1 MPSVEK
7 RERACEANIPGFY
20 QHLQTAHLSK
30 TKLKTLEKPRVCAD
44 MKEPEK
50 VARSFGLRASQSRP
64 DQEAPQPGDSQLGL
78 WTLQDQFSSVQ
89 SLSRVRLFATP

>member
-30 TKLKTLEKPRVCAD
+30 TKPKTLEKPRVCAD

-50 VARSFGLRASQSRP
+50 VARSLGLRASQP
-64 DQEAPQPGDSQLGL
+64 VE
-78 WTLQDQFSSVQ
+78 T
-89 SLSRVRLFATP
+89 